1 VASGI
6 AVGGARVLDRVAGLT
21 ALSEAPNTAAAADAA
36 ATAAA
41 LTALAGTGIAAATR
55 RRGRQTNVGGGGF
68 EPPTTGL

>member
-36 ATAAA
+36 S
-41 LTALAGTGIAAATR
+41 TALAGTGIAAATR